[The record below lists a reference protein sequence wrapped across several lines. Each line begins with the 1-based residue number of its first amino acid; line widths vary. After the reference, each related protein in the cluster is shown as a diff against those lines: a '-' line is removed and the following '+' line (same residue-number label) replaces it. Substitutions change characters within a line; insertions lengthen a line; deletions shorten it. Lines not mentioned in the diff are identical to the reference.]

1 MNQQI
6 IWTPGVSLES
16 LIQQVV
22 ESALQFYKGNKTATA
37 QSLGIAIRT
46 LDNRLEKYA
55 KEKAEHEKRVKD
67 AESKRQQFLERQR
80 ATPGAA
86 QFDNGSIP
94 SQFDPRFSNGTPVAT
109 GVQPESI
116 ANASEKH
123 GLPLPKRQKV

>member
-55 KEKAEHEKRVKD
+55 KEKAEHEKRMQD

-94 SQFDPRFSNGTPVAT
+94 SQYDPRFAGVQIET
-109 GVQPESI
+109 GVRPESL

-123 GLPLPKRQKV
+123 SVPVPKRQKV